1 MTRVLAY
8 ERVRATTLKS
18 TYIFPLIG
26 AAIAWAA
33 SVLFIAMGADS
44 NDVSIAAF
52 IGQAFTP
59 LSAVFL
65 TIPFAQA
72 FGHEYRDGTIRLALA
87 EFPKRSSLFASKLI
101 VPAIIAFLATLLTLA
116 GIAAIALSGSTMFD
130 YVPITGFDALAGIAS
145 REAIFVVLWGMLV
158 AAITAL
164 TRNMAAGIAGVLIWG
179 LVAENILG
187 LLLFDRARFLV
198 DLLPIGQGFAWVQS
212 GDPNLILPMVGFA
225 VVLTGISYLKF
236 IRADA

>member
-1 MTRVLAY
+1 MSRVLAY
-8 ERVRATTLKS
+8 ERVRASTLKS

-33 SVLFIAMGADS
+33 SVLFIAMGADVD
-44 NDVSIAAF
+44 DVSIAAF

-87 EFPKRSSLFASKLI
+87 EFPKRSSLFIAKLF
-101 VPAIIAFLATLLTLA
+101 VPAVIGFLATLVTIA
-116 GIAAIALSGSTMFD
+116 GIAAIALSGRAMFD
-130 YVPITGFDALAGIAS
+130 YVPITGFDALPGIAG
-145 REAIFVVLWGMLV
+145 REAIFVVLWGLLV